1 MLPMSVLSSSDHEDD
16 FPLLNLA
23 IELSKSDSSK
33 VSQQQ
38 SLDVKYISI
47 PHKVYCELFLF

>member
-1 MLPMSVLSSSDHEDD
+1 MFPMSFLQAVLSSSDHEDD

-33 VSQQQ
+33 ASQQQ

-47 PHKVYCELFLF
+47 PHKVY